1 MSNNLS
7 LFFMYMHFEWFT
19 MFIFCILDGW
29 KRDFWSFV
37 NWSF

>member
-1 MSNNLS
+1 MKVS
-7 LFFMYMHFEWFT
+7 FMYYFLECYT
-19 MFIFCILDGW
+19 MFIFGILAGW

>member
-1 MSNNLS
+1 MSNDERLIYV
-7 LFFMYMHFEWFT
+7 LDFLVFQIVHFRH
-19 MFIFCILDGW
+19 LVGW